1 MKDFKGKIIAITR
14 PAERSPEAVAL
25 VENYGGTALVA
36 PTLELQISSSESLLK
51 LCRMADEL
59 DWLIFTSPTS
69 ILSLFKHCK
78 ELKDRLN
85 PQCRIAVIGPRTG
98 NYLKEYGLEAELV
111 PKDYTAEG
119 LLHVFKDID
128 IQKKNIGIPRTF
140 AARNVLPEGLKE
152 MGAQVFL
159 AEAYKSAIPQDK
171 SKVNTLITSII
182 NKKIDAVTFTSTLT
196 VKNLFKM
203 VKDRDMEKFLEPLR
217 DGDILVAAIG
227 PVTGK
232 TLEEYGIKV
241 ITPAEYT
248 VEAMMEKLR
257 DEMN

>member
-1 MKDFKGKIIAITR
+1 MKDFKDKIIAITR
-14 PAERSPEAVAL
+14 PAERSPEAVKL
-25 VENYGGTALVA
+25 VENYGGIALVA
-36 PTLELQISSSESLLK
+36 PTLELKISSSESLLK
-51 LCRMADEL
+51 LCKMASEL

-78 ELKDRLN
+78 DLKDKLN
-85 PQCRIAVIGPRTG
+85 PQCKIAVIGPRTG
-98 NYLKEYGLEAELV
+98 NYLREHDLEAELV

-119 LLHVFKDID
+119 LLDVFKDIY
-128 IQKKNIGIPRTF
+128 IQKKNIGIPRTL

-159 AEAYKSAIPQDK
+159 AEAYKSALPRDK
-171 SKVNTLITSII
+171 NKVNKLIAGII
-182 NKKIDAVTFTSTLT
+182 NREIDAVTFTSTLT
-196 VKNLFKM
+196 VKNLFEM
-203 VKDRDMEKFLEPLR
+203 VKDEDMEKFLEPLR
-217 DGDILVAAIG
+217 KGDVLVAAIG

-232 TLEEYGIKV
+232 TLEEHGIKV

-257 DEMN
+257 DEMS

>member
-1 MKDFKGKIIAITR
+1 MKDFKDKIIAITR
-14 PAERSPEAVAL
+14 PAERSPEAVQL
-25 VENYGGTALVA
+25 VEKYGGTALVA

-51 LCRMADEL
+51 LCKMAGEL

-78 ELKDRLN
+78 NLKDKLN
-85 PQCRIAVIGPRTG
+85 PHCRIAVIGPRTG
-98 NYLKEYGLEAELV
+98 NYLRENGLKAEVV

-119 LLHVFKDID
+119 LLDVFKEIN
-128 IQKKNIGIPRTF
+128 IQKKNIGIPRTL

-152 MGAQVFL
+152 MGALVFV
-159 AEAYKSAIPQDK
+159 AEAYKSALPRDK
-171 SKVNTLITSII
+171 DKVNKLIAGII
-182 NKKIDAVTFTSTLT
+182 NREIDAVTFTSTLT
-196 VKNLFKM
+196 VKNLFEM
-203 VKDRDMEKFLEPLR
+203 VKDEDMEKFLEPLR
-217 DGDILVAAIG
+217 KGDVLVAAIG

-232 TLEEYGIKV
+232 TLEEHGIKV

-257 DEMN
+257 DETS